1 MKTRNVITAIAL
13 TVCAGFAA
21 PAFAGSTLPANSV
34 EADISG
40 LDLST
45 PEGRAKVESRIERAA
60 KHACLARSGP
70 QPLAYQRATAICVDA
85 AIKDAMGRVFP
96 KAERVAEAKT
106 TSEG

>member
-1 MKTRNVITAIAL
+1 MKTKNVITAIAV
-13 TVCAGFAA
+13 TACVGFAA
-21 PAFAGSTLPANSV
+21 PAIAGSAQPANSV

-85 AIKDAMGRVFP
+85 AVKDAMGRIFP